1 MIKKFREIIFMK
13 ILGKHILILGGF
25 YFIISFLLDL
35 GQGYFFNILEAIV
48 ACCFIVM
55 FLCLCFKRKFLVFE
69 TFQHRFPRTVNYL
82 SALGVLEYIGI
93 IFGMIPGLVYG
104 YRAAEAEY
112 NGLEYVSIFPQYMSY
127 FSYIYIVVFVLAL
140 LCTLFIYF
148 YQNFNY

>member
-1 MIKKFREIIFMK
+1 MK

-35 GQGYFFNILEAIV
+35 GQGYSFNILEAIV

-69 TFQHRFPRTVNYL
+69 IFQHRFPRTVNYL

-112 NGLEYVSIFPQYMSY
+112 NGLEYVSIFHS
-127 FSYIYIVVFVLAL
+127 I
-140 LCTLFIYF
+140 
-148 YQNFNY
+148 